1 MIATGWT
8 GAFQVAIKEERSCTT
23 RVRRSRWGEGLAKEG
38 ASADGGELV
47 VKAAGVTC
55 DEFI

>member
-8 GAFQVAIKEERSCTT
+8 GAFQVAIKEGRSTTT
-23 RVRRSRWGEGLAKEG
+23 RVRRSRWGEGLAKER

-55 DEFI
+55 DL